1 MTFSSSIFLLLSI
14 AFIFS
19 TANSTTIS
27 NSTSHESP
35 PCPLNFEILRKLV
48 KKSSNRPKFINTQK
62 YCQFNFEAIRIVRSE
77 YLRTHNYFLPPSTS
91 YESCW
96 NSFRSFDLIPHFDIQ
111 SSCGYHPEWIFDSCI
126 NVRSKFEFENL
137 IPKSKLSEIRR
148 FCNKSL
154 KDSSRC
160 ATCREKLF
168 GLRGFFNGLENF
180 ENVSGCVGYLLI
192 YAAGSINRF
201 GPSDV
206 ATGRCLFSL
215 ELTQQ
220 SDRKK
225 NHHLVAIS
233 GAVMGSVAGILGAFL
248 AVWVLR
254 MLNKNVKKGKSE
266 EKSTEI
272 ETSFVSE
279 LGYNF
284 GTSLVKYKYEEIKKA
299 TSKFS
304 RENII
309 GNGNYGNVYKGVLEN
324 GSQVAIKRFKNCS
337 IGGDGTFAHE
347 VEVIASVKHVNL
359 VSILGYCSATVPLEG
374 HQRIIVCDLVQNGS
388 LYHHLF
394 SPETKRLSW
403 PVRLKIALGMARGLA
418 YLHNGV
424 QPAIIHRD
432 VKASNILIDENF
444 EPKLA
449 DFGLAKFN
457 TTGASHLSTKLAG
470 TLGYVAPEYAMYG
483 KLTEGSD
490 VYSFGVVLLELLS
503 GKKAIIS
510 MDEIKTCLLTDW
522 AWSLVSKGS
531 ALDVIE
537 ENMSEVGP
545 AELMEQYVF
554 VAVLCCHSNLLAR
567 PTMDEIVKLL
577 ENQFHVVDSVK
588 MS

>member
-1 MTFSSSIFLLLSI
+1 M
-14 AFIFS
+14 
-19 TANSTTIS
+19 
-27 NSTSHESP
+27 
-35 PCPLNFEILRKLV
+35 
-48 KKSSNRPKFINTQK
+48 
-62 YCQFNFEAIRIVRSE
+62 
-77 YLRTHNYFLPPSTS
+77 
-91 YESCW
+91 
-96 NSFRSFDLIPHFDIQ
+96 
-111 SSCGYHPEWIFDSCI
+111 
-126 NVRSKFEFENL
+126 
-137 IPKSKLSEIRR
+137 IPKSRLTEIRR

-154 KDSSRC
+154 KDSSQC
-160 ATCREKLF
+160 AMCRDKLF

-180 ENVSGCVGYLLI
+180 QNVSDCVGYLLI

-206 ATGRCLFSL
+206 ATARCLFSL
-215 ELTQQ
+215 ELTQLDQ
-220 SDRKK
+220 KK

-248 AVWVLR
+248 AVWVFR
-254 MLNKNVKKGKSE
+254 MLNKKGKSE

-299 TSKFS
+299 TSIFS

-309 GNGNYGNVYKGVLEN
+309 GNGKYGNVYKGVLEN

-359 VSILGYCSATVPLEG
+359 VSILGFCSATVPLEG

-394 SPETKRLSW
+394 NPETKRLSW
-403 PVRLKIALGMARGLA
+403 PVRLKIALGTARGLA

-432 VKASNILIDENF
+432 VKASNILIDEKF

-457 TTGASHLSTKLAG
+457 TKGASHLSTKLAG

-522 AWSLVSKGS
+522 AWSLVSNGL

-537 ENMSEVGP
+537 ENMPGVDP
-545 AELMEQYVF
+545 AKSMEQYVF
-554 VAVLCCHSNLLAR
+554 VAVLCCHPHLLAR

-577 ENQFHVVDSVK
+577 ENQFNVDDSVK
-588 MS
+588 MSQLRRVDLV